1 MKRCLLLLILS
12 LIGLFIPG
20 PVRGF
25 GISTG
30 HSRSLAFSSCIHS
43 DDSTS
48 RAWLLR
54 RNFSVLAERI
64 PAYNN
69 EIDVSVTNFSV
80 SELIK
85 GIAISNGLSIAIN
98 FDKRKAITCNIQ
110 KIPVCDV
117 LAFICNEKGIEATFS
132 GDIVSLT
139 DFVPP
144 VPVSEVRFSRDPADS
159 TVFSFDFSACTL
171 DAVARRFNVVT
182 GGNLLYPNS
191 LADRQVSAFG
201 TGMTLDEAVKTIAA
215 VNVLSVRREED
226 SWYLFESGKERGAFS
241 SAFFD
246 EQEEASPQTGTIV
259 YAMKHRTVEDV
270 VNIIPSSLK
279 QNMEITPFADL
290 NGIVVSGD
298 RKVASEILSFLSEID
313 VSVPLISIDVM
324 IVDATTSSA
333 QSLGLGLGTGS
344 EKGKNSAT
352 FSPGL
357 GLTLNADSINRLLA
371 SFSGLGSI
379 NLGQVSQFFYAD
391 LQILEESGRI
401 SLRSTPRLSTLNGHK
416 AVLKSGEVKYYK
428 ESQVNIIGTQNPL
441 QSESYL
447 WKNVEANF
455 VLDITPYMSRDSTIT
470 LTVNLSQDE
479 FTDTGS
485 KDNEY
490 APPGISKRSFTSII
504 RVKDGDMVLLGG
516 IEKNLTDNS
525 SRGLPYASR
534 VPVLRSVFGKTKKN
548 RTETKLN
555 IFIKPTIL

>member
-1 MKRCLLLLILS
+1 
-12 LIGLFIPG
+12 
-20 PVRGF
+20 
-25 GISTG
+25 
-30 HSRSLAFSSCIHS
+30 
-43 DDSTS
+43 
-48 RAWLLR
+48 
-54 RNFSVLAERI
+54 
-64 PAYNN
+64 
-69 EIDVSVTNFSV
+69 
-80 SELIK
+80 
-85 GIAISNGLSIAIN
+85 
-98 FDKRKAITCNIQ
+98 
-110 KIPVCDV
+110 
-117 LAFICNEKGIEATFS
+117 
-132 GDIVSLT
+132 
-139 DFVPP
+139 
-144 VPVSEVRFSRDPADS
+144 
-159 TVFSFDFSACTL
+159 
-171 DAVARRFNVVT
+171 
-182 GGNLLYPNS
+182 
-191 LADRQVSAFG
+191 
-201 TGMTLDEAVKTIAA
+201 
-215 VNVLSVRREED
+215 
-226 SWYLFESGKERGAFS
+226 
-241 SAFFD
+241 
-246 EQEEASPQTGTIV
+246 
-259 YAMKHRTVEDV
+259 
-270 VNIIPSSLK
+270 
-279 QNMEITPFADL
+279 MEITPFADL

-391 LQILEESGRI
+391 LQLLEESGRI

-490 APPGISKRSFTSII
+490 APP
-504 RVKDGDMVLLGG
+504 
-516 IEKNLTDNS
+516 
-525 SRGLPYASR
+525 
-534 VPVLRSVFGKTKKN
+534 
-548 RTETKLN
+548 
-555 IFIKPTIL
+555 